1 VQARKAQEGSG
12 PERAR
17 AQARDAAKAG
27 GSELPPVPI
36 TVRQLEAIVRIAE
49 SLARMQLQPEA
60 TQAHVRHA
68 VDLFRVSTMDAVR
81 SGLMDNLVRPAAP
94 RACRPPPRRLPF
106 DANRLASARAP
117 VAALASL
124 AAKVHAGCPDLL
136 FFRVSIKSF
145 RWHGRM

>member
-1 VQARKAQEGSG
+1 MLGCRGASRRGADPDRSVAFYFNVFRETCAIPPRCSNMQARERSG
-12 PERAR
+12 PAPAP
-17 AQARDAAKAG
+17 AQAREAAKAG

-81 SGLMDNLVRPAAP
+81 SGLMDNLVRRAAARAGRSPAASMLMP
-94 RACRPPPRRLPF
+94 GGP
-106 DANRLASARAP
+106 
-117 VAALASL
+117 
-124 AAKVHAGCPDLL
+124 
-136 FFRVSIKSF
+136 
-145 RWHGRM
+145 